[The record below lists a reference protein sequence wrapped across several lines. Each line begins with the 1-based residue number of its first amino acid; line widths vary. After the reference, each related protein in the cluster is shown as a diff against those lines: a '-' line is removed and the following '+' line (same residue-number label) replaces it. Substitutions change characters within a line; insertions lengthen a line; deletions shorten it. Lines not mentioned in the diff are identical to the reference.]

1 MNKTKLSSALM
12 MVLLGLPLAAQMPQE
27 PTTPEQAVQATPIEA
42 TDPGIQ
48 ASFERGYRSYRN
60 RNFRE
65 ALTAFT
71 EVAQAEPDRADV
83 HYLIGYCHYMLKE
96 FQQSADAFQT
106 SFEKD
111 PAFDPRTIY
120 QKP

>member
-1 MNKTKLSSALM
+1 LLSSALLV
-12 MVLLGLPLAAQMPQE
+12 VLLGLPLAAQPPQ
-27 PTTPEQAVQATPIEA
+27 EQAVQVESMEVA
-42 TDPGIQ
+42 DPGVQ
-48 ASFERGYRSYRN
+48 ASFERGYRLYRN
-60 RNFRE
+60 RSFRE

-83 HYLIGYCHYMLKE
+83 HYLMGYCHLMLKE
-96 FQQSADAFQT
+96 FQQSLDAFER

>member
-1 MNKTKLSSALM
+1 MNKTICLLSSFLL
-12 MVLLGLPLAAQMPQE
+12 VVLLLGLPLAAQTPPEQTEQE
-27 PTTPEQAVQATPIEA
+27 PEPAVESVD
-42 TDPGIQ
+42 TDVQ
-48 ASFERGYRSYRN
+48 ASFERGYRLYRN
-60 RNFRE
+60 RNYRE

-71 EVAQAEPDRADV
+71 DVARTEPDRADV
-83 HYLIGYCHYMLKE
+83 HYLMGYCHYMLKE
-96 FQQSADAFQT
+96 FQQSLDAFER